1 MVPRGRL
8 THIEDRE
15 GTVLAIVRG
24 GRHTLMAITS
34 LLGERLW
41 RGDRWDDRLRGGILR
56 ALDDEVAR
64 FDEVVSVV
72 EEVAEHV
79 FRGRAEARV
88 LTYGYRT
95 RYEYVPPSRDY
106 PYARQHI
113 SHELRYGK
121 AILQTILSL
130 ELTIN
135 TVRWSA
141 SLRATAYV
149 DLLGLRSELRES
161 EDGRLFI
168 AFLDELAGVF
178 GVRGIRF
185 GYAELYSRL
194 RVVRGA

>member
-1 MVPRGRL
+1 LVSRGRL

-15 GTVLAIVRG
+15 GTVFAVVRG
-24 GRHTLMAITS
+24 GRRALMAITS

-41 RGDRWDDRLRGGILR
+41 SGEDDRLRGGILR
-56 ALDDEVAR
+56 VLDDEVAR

-72 EEVAEHV
+72 EELAEHV

-95 RYEYVPPSRDY
+95 RYEYTPPSRDY

-113 SHELRYGK
+113 LHTLGYGK
-121 AILQTILSL
+121 AALRTILTL

-135 TVRWSA
+135 TDRRSA
-141 SLRATAYV
+141 SLRATADV
-149 DLLGLRSELRES
+149 ELLGLWPELRGS

-185 GYAELYSRL
+185 GSAELYSRR
-194 RVVRGA
+194 RVVR

>member
-1 MVPRGRL
+1 MPRGRL

-15 GTVLAIVRG
+15 EAVLAVVRG
-24 GRHTLMAITS
+24 GRHALMAITS

-56 ALDDEVAR
+56 VLDDEVAR

-72 EEVAEHV
+72 EELAEHV
-79 FRGRAEARV
+79 FRGRAESRV
-88 LTYGYRT
+88 TVYGGRT
-95 RYEYVPPSRDY
+95 RWEYVPPSRDY
-106 PYARQHI
+106 PYATERI
-113 SHELRYGK
+113 SHELSYGK
-121 AILQTILSL
+121 ADLHTILTL

-135 TVRWSA
+135 TNRWSA
-141 SLRATAYV
+141 SLRATAHV

-168 AFLDELAGVF
+168 AFLEELAGVF
-178 GVRGIRF
+178 GVRDIRF
-185 GYAELYSRL
+185 GHAELYSRL

>member
-1 MVPRGRL
+1 
-8 THIEDRE
+8 
-15 GTVLAIVRG
+15 
-24 GRHTLMAITS
+24 MAITS

>member
-1 MVPRGRL
+1 LVPRGRL

-15 GTVLAIVRG
+15 GTVLAVVRG

-41 RGDRWDDRLRGGILR
+41 SGDRWDDRLRGGILR
-56 ALDDEVAR
+56 VLDDEVAR

-88 LTYGYRT
+88 LTY
-95 RYEYVPPSRDY
+95 DY
-106 PYARQHI
+106 PYARQNI

-121 AILQTILSL
+121 AALHTILSL
-130 ELTIN
+130 ELTI
-135 TVRWSA
+135 RRSA

-149 DLLGLRSELRES
+149 DLLGLWSELRES

-178 GVRGIRF
+178 GVRDIRF
-185 GYAELYSRL
+185 GSAELYSRR